1 MLKQLLGF
9 LSVAVFMLVSGVP
22 SVSAD
27 QKLKVVATIF
37 PLYDFAR
44 EVGGDKVDVSMLLP
58 PGVEAH
64 TFEPKPQD
72 IVRLN
77 KADLFIYT
85 GEFMEPWAADVLKGV
100 TNKGLVAVD
109 TSTGITLMDEAEHG
123 HGHAHGEEGAAFE
136 WVGAFELEAGEY
148 VWSFSKVG
156 GEYADPAMKMVIL
169 PADEASAHGIEKNEG
184 VAGGYFSGEVKE
196 VKDGGELEPLN
207 GAYQLAFDQSKPV
220 SAFRV
225 KIAQKG
231 SYVVFTEHMPTEFE
245 AGEHFLKNA
254 RGEDVEAKAEEPEA
268 EHHHGEGHE
277 MAEGHAHGHHHHHG
291 GKDPH
296 IWLDLVLAQTMVDTI
311 AQAFSQKDPA
321 NSAFYQANAE
331 SYKAKLKDLNARY
344 TTMLDTCQ
352 IRTIIYAGHFAF
364 GYFAKRYDLDHVSP
378 YKGFSPDAEPAPK
391 SIKEIIDTIKS
402 VGSNTIYY
410 EELIDPKVARMIAGE
425 TGARLELLH
434 GAHNVAKDEMV
445 TLSYLKIMEA
455 NLPKLKEGLKCQ

>member
-1 MLKQLLGF
+1 MLKLLSGL
-9 LSVAVFMLVSGVP
+9 LSAVVLMLVSVVP
-22 SVSAD
+22 SASAD

-44 EVGGDKVDVSMLLP
+44 EVGGDKVDLSMLLP

-77 KADLFIYT
+77 KADVFLYT

-109 TSTGITLMDEAEHG
+109 TSKGIILMDEAGHG
-123 HGHAHGEEGAAFE
+123 HGHAHGGEGAAFE
-136 WVGAFELEAGEY
+136 WAGAFELEAGEY
-148 VWSFSKVG
+148 AWSFAKVN
-156 GEYADPAMKMVIL
+156 GEYADPAMKMVIMT
-169 PADEASAHGIEKNEG
+169 ADEATAHGIEENEG
-184 VAGGYFSGEVKE
+184 AAGGYFSGEVRE
-196 VKDGGELEPLN
+196 VQEGGELEPFN
-207 GAYQLAFDQSKPV
+207 GAYQLAFDQSRPV

-254 RGEDVEAKAEEPEA
+254 KGEDVEAKAEEPEA

-277 MAEGHAHGHHHHHG
+277 TAEGHAHGQHDHG

-296 IWLDLVLAQTMVDTI
+296 IWLDPVLAQTMVDTI
-311 AQAFSQKDPA
+311 AQSFSQKDPA
-321 NSAFYQANAE
+321 NSAFYLANAE
-331 SYKAKLKDLNARY
+331 TYKAKLKDLNARY
-344 TTMLDTCQ
+344 TATLAACQ

-364 GYFAKRYDLDHVSP
+364 GYFAKRYELDHVSP

-391 SIKEIIDTIKS
+391 SIKEIIDTIKT

-434 GAHNVAKDEMV
+434 GAHNVAKDEMAS
-445 TLSYLKIMEA
+445 LSYLKIMEA

>member
-1 MLKQLLGF
+1 MLKRLLSL
-9 LSVAVFMLVSGVP
+9 LSAAVLALVLVVP
-22 SVSAD
+22 LASAD
-27 QKLKVVATIF
+27 QQLKVFATIF

-44 EVGGDKVDVSMLLP
+44 EVGGDKVDLSMLLP

-77 KADLFIYT
+77 KADVFLYT
-85 GEFMEPWAADVLKGV
+85 GEFMEPWATNVLKGV
-100 TNKGLVAVD
+100 TNKGLIAVD
-109 TSTGITLMDEAEHG
+109 TSTGITLMNEAEHG
-123 HGHAHGEEGAAFE
+123 HTHGKEGAVFE
-136 WVGAFELEAGEY
+136 WAGVFELEAGEY
-148 VWSFSKVG
+148 VWSFAKVG
-156 GEYADPAMKMVIL
+156 GEYADLSMKMVIVTV
-169 PADEASAHGIEKNEG
+169 DDASVHGIEENEG
-184 VAGGYFSGEVKE
+184 AAGGYFSGEVKE
-196 VKDGGELEPLN
+196 VKEGATLEPMK
-207 GAYQLAFDQSKPV
+207 GAYQLAFDHSKPV

-254 RGEDVEAKAEEPEA
+254 KGENVEAKAEEPEA
-268 EHHHGEGHE
+268 E
-277 MAEGHAHGHHHHHG
+277 HHHHG

-311 AQAFSQKDPA
+311 AQSFAQKDPT
-321 NSAFYQANAE
+321 NSSFYQANAE
-331 SYKAKLKDLNARY
+331 SYKARLKDLDARY
-344 TTMLDTCQ
+344 AATLSTCQ

-364 GYFAKRYDLDHVSP
+364 GYFAKRYKLDHVSP

-391 SIKEIIDTIKS
+391 SIKEIIDKIKS

-425 TGARLELLH
+425 TGARLELLN
-434 GAHNVAKDEMV
+434 GAHNVAKDQM
-445 TLSYLKIMEA
+445 TNLSYLKIMEA
-455 NLPKLKEGLKCQ
+455 NLLKLKDGLKCQ